1 LVAPRVKGAIGGTR
15 LRFSRFVGIDWS
27 GAIGARHPSVQVA
40 ICEAGGGPP
49 MLLLPPGGLWSRA
62 GVLDWLGGLSGDVL
76 VGMDAG
82 FGFAAVPPF
91 TGPARELWAEIDAI
105 AAADPDLGGHSFIA
119 HRRDAFWMG
128 AADGPRHLRA
138 HLRVTEQ
145 VYAASRLGV
154 PTSNFVLL
162 GASQVGKATLSAMRL
177 LHRLR
182 WPVWPFDALPDS
194 GPVILEIYAQAFAR
208 MGGVRGKLRDLMTL
222 DTVLAVLG
230 SAPMPPGFAERFPD
244 HVGDAIVTAAGLRAI
259 AGQPGW
265 WQPAAMT
272 PAIAVTEGWTYGVV

>member
-1 LVAPRVKGAIGGTR
+1 M
-15 LRFSRFVGIDWS
+15 RFSRFVGIDWS
-27 GAIGARHPSVQVA
+27 GAVGSRHPAVQVA
-40 ICEAGGGPP
+40 VCEAGRDAPR
-49 MLLLPPGGLWSRA
+49 LVLPPSGVWSRA
-62 GVLDWLGGLSGDVL
+62 GVLEWLGSLSGDTV

-91 TGPARELWAEIDAI
+91 TGPARDLWAEIDAV

-182 WPVWPFDALPDS
+182 WPVWPFDPLPS
-194 GPVILEIYAQAFAR
+194 HGPVILEIYAQAFAR
-208 MGGVRGKLRDLMTL
+208 MGGVRGKLRDRPTL
-222 DTVLAVLG
+222 DGVLAQLG
-230 SAPMPPGFAERFPD
+230 SGPMPATCPDHFPD
-244 HVGDAIVTAAGLRAI
+244 HVGDAVITAAGLRAI
-259 AGQPGW
+259 AGAPRW
-265 WQPAAMT
+265 WAPPALT
-272 PAIAVTEGWTYGVV
+272 PTIAITEGWTFGIV

>member
-1 LVAPRVKGAIGGTR
+1 MGAASGGEAR
-15 LRFSRFVGIDWS
+15 PVRFSHFVGIDWS
-27 GAIGARHPSVQVA
+27 GAVGCRHPSVQVA
-40 ICEAGGGPP
+40 ICDMGVDAPR
-49 MLLLPPGGLWSRA
+49 LVLPPSGVWSRT

-91 TGPARELWAEIDAI
+91 TGPARGLWAAIDAV
-105 AAADPDLGGHSFIA
+105 AAADVDLGGHSFIA
-119 HRRDAFWMG
+119 HRREAFWMG

-145 VYAASRLGV
+145 VYAASKLGT

-177 LHRLR
+177 LHRLQ
-182 WPVWPFDALPDS
+182 WPVWPFDPLPAS

-208 MGGVRGKLRDLMTL
+208 MGGVRGKLRDRLAL
-222 DTVLAVLG
+222 DGVLARLG
-230 SAPMPPGFAERFPD
+230 SAAMPAGFPDRFPD

-259 AGQPGW
+259 AAAPQW
-265 WQPAAMT
+265 WSPPALT
-272 PAIAVTEGWTYGVV
+272 PAIAVTEGWTFGIA